1 MAILRSPPPGRA
13 ASTEDEDQRP
23 LAADHLETKGNT
35 MTEYALYFETGGPV
49 FGDGYTAL
57 ARLSG
62 RMLAV
67 KTPTGFE
74 LYGVNPGG
82 AAVFGATLNEAYAE
96 FIEATRLVLVDI
108 AAEGASFSNFRHEA
122 RSLFATV
129 GRRTEARWLEA
140 RARARR
146 GEIDTGL
153 GLQIERDDRNLSIE
167 VELLQNPT
175 AAANAAP
182 QEQAPAALAA

>member
-1 MAILRSPPPGRA
+1 
-13 ASTEDEDQRP
+13 
-23 LAADHLETKGNT
+23 

-49 FGDGYTAL
+49 FGEGYTAL
-57 ARLSG
+57 ARMRG

-67 KTPTGFE
+67 RARTGFD

-82 AAVFGATLNEAYAE
+82 AAVFGPTLNEAYVKFVE
-96 FIEATRLVLVDI
+96 EIRLVLVDI
-108 AAEGASFSNFRHEA
+108 ASEGGSFDDFRHEA
-122 RSLFATV
+122 RSLFATSGSV
-129 GRRTEARWLEA
+129 TEARWEAA

-153 GLQIERDDRNLSIE
+153 GLRIERDNPDLGIDI
-167 VELLQNPT
+167 ELLEEVT

-182 QEQAPAALAA
+182 QEPAPAALAA

>member
-1 MAILRSPPPGRA
+1 
-13 ASTEDEDQRP
+13 
-23 LAADHLETKGNT
+23 

-57 ARLSG
+57 VRLSG

-108 AAEGASFSNFRHEA
+108 AAEGAGFSNFRREA
-122 RSLFATV
+122 RSLFAAV
-129 GRRTEARWLEA
+129 GRRTEARWLKPEPGLVEA
-140 RARARR
+140 RSTPGSACESSVTTGISASRSNSSRIPRR
-146 GEIDTGL
+146 QPTQL
-153 GLQIERDDRNLSIE
+153 HRNKPLRPSRPE
-167 VELLQNPT
+167 HPGTPN
-175 AAANAAP
+175 
-182 QEQAPAALAA
+182 